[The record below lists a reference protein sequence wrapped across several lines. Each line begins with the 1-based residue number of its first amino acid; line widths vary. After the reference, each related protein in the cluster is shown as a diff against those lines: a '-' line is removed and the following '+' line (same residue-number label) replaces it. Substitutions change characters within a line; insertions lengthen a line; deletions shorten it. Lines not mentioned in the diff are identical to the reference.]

1 MTIKVGILGLAGAG
15 KDTFANMLLE
25 HLPDFKIDRYARPLK
40 ELTCRIFG
48 LTMAEIE
55 HRVIKEKPKQ
65 VSRDVMVHEVFETLS
80 KVLKFTDEDMDK
92 ASELFFEHFQ
102 SARAMSP
109 REFQQIFGTDVV
121 RAVKPTAW
129 VDRLHSV
136 QGNLIVPDVRF
147 ENELCDYNILIM
159 REEDVSEP
167 THSSELYAWRLE
179 YSDLPLPKYM
189 RIVDN
194 SVDTP
199 LELLAKVAEKTSRT
213 IQSKQR
219 QGV

>member
-1 MTIKVGILGLAGAG
+1 MKVGILGLAGSG

-48 LTMAEIE
+48 LTMEE
-55 HRVIKEKPKQ
+55 VEDRVIKEKPVQ
-65 VSRDVMVHEVFETLS
+65 VSRDVMIQEVFGTLS
-80 KVLKFTDEDMDK
+80 AVLNFTDEELDK

-109 REFQQIFGTDVV
+109 REFQQVFGTDVV

-147 ENELCDYNILIM
+147 ENELCDMNLLII
-159 REEDVSEP
+159 RQHDLPRPVHTSE
-167 THSSELYAWRLE
+167 HYAWDLGFSAE
-179 YSDLPLPKYM
+179 HDLPKNTRVVGNLAPMSLEALRVQASKYAR
-189 RIVDN
+189 RIKN
-194 SVDTP
+194 Q
-199 LELLAKVAEKTSRT
+199 L
-213 IQSKQR
+213 
-219 QGV
+219 

>member
-1 MTIKVGILGLAGAG
+1 MKVGILGLAGSG

-40 ELTCRIFG
+40 ELTYRIFG
-48 LTMAEIE
+48 LTIDEVEDRA
-55 HRVIKEKPKQ
+55 IKEIPVQ
-65 VSRDVMVHEVFETLS
+65 VSRDVMIQEVFGTLS
-80 KVLKFTDEDMDK
+80 DVLNFTDEELDK

-147 ENELCDYNILIM
+147 ENELCDYNLLIM
-159 REEDVSEP
+159 REQYVEKP
-167 THSSELYAWRLE
+167 THSSELFAWSIENRTT
-179 YSDLPLPKYM
+179 YPTT
-189 RIVDN
+189 IVDGY
-194 SVDTP
+194 VDNARGTT
-199 LELLAKVAEKTSRT
+199 LEHLRWLAKAHAHR
-213 IQSKQR
+213 ISKL
-219 QGV
+219 

>member
-1 MTIKVGILGLAGAG
+1 MKVGILGLAGSG

-48 LTMAEIE
+48 LTMEEVEDRA
-55 HRVIKEKPKQ
+55 IKEKPVQ
-65 VSRDVMVHEVFETLS
+65 VSRDTMIQEVFGTLS
-80 KVLKFTDEDMDK
+80 DVLNFTDEELDK

-136 QGNLIVPDVRF
+136 QGTLIVPDVRF
-147 ENELCDYNILIM
+147 ENELCDVNFLIV
-159 REEDVSEP
+159 REQYIPEP
-167 THSSELYAWRLE
+167 THSSEYFAWSLEHLTEYPYETIDYYIDNGVGISLHNLRQQAKRYAA
-179 YSDLPLPKYM
+179 
-189 RIVDN
+189 RI
-194 SVDTP
+194 
-199 LELLAKVAEKTSRT
+199 
-213 IQSKQR
+213 SKQL
-219 QGV
+219 

>member
-1 MTIKVGILGLAGAG
+1 MTITVGILGLAGSG

-48 LTMAEIE
+48 LTMEE
-55 HRVIKEKPKQ
+55 VEDRVIKETPVQ
-65 VSRDVMVHEVFETLS
+65 VSRDVVVQEVFGTLS
-80 KVLKFTDEDMDK
+80 DVLNFTNEELDK

-102 SARAMSP
+102 SARARSP

-129 VDRLHSV
+129 VDRLRSV

-147 ENELCDYNILIM
+147 ENELCDYNIMVL
-159 REEDVSEP
+159 SEFETP
-167 THSSELYAWRLE
+167 RPQHTSEHYAWDLE
-179 YSDLPLPKYM
+179 HSQVCTPVGM
-189 RIVDN
+189 AAVDN
-194 SVDTP
+194 NPDYVS
-199 LELLAKVAEKTSRT
+199 LEQLTRLAKKFADHIKTL
-213 IQSKQR
+213 
-219 QGV
+219 

>member
-1 MTIKVGILGLAGAG
+1 MKVGILGLAGAG

-48 LTMAEIE
+48 LTMEE
-55 HRVIKEKPKQ
+55 VEDRVIKEKPVQ
-65 VSRDVMVHEVFETLS
+65 VSRDVMIQEVFKTLS
-80 KVLKFTDEDMDK
+80 CSLHFTDEELDK

-109 REFQQIFGTDVV
+109 REFQKIFGTDVV

-147 ENELCDYNILIM
+147 ENELCDINFLVMGATGIQ
-159 REEDVSEP
+159 RPAHPSE
-167 THSSELYAWRLE
+167 HYAWDLE
-179 YSDLPLPKYM
+179 YSTLTPPKGLVF
-189 RIVDN
+189 IDN
-194 SVDTP
+194 NPERVT
-199 LELLAKVAEKTSRT
+199 LEHLAYYAEVEGYIIREL
-213 IQSKQR
+213 
-219 QGV
+219 

>member
-1 MTIKVGILGLAGAG
+1 MKIGILGLAGSG

-48 LTMAEIE
+48 LTMEE
-55 HRVIKEKPKQ
+55 VEDRVIKERPVQ
-65 VSRDVMVHEVFETLS
+65 VSRDVMIQEVFGTLS
-80 KVLKFTDEDMDK
+80 DVLNFTDEELDK

-147 ENELCDYNILIM
+147 ENEMCFLNYLVQ
-159 REEDVSEP
+159 RHADVP
-167 THSSELYAWRLE
+167 RPVHSSEHLAWDLE
-179 YSDLPLPKYM
+179 YKEGYWLNFDAPTYQIFNYDNYSLDDL
-189 RIVDN
+189 
-194 SVDTP
+194 
-199 LELLAKVAEKTSRT
+199 KTQAIRT
-213 IQSKQR
+213 AQAILKQL
-219 QGV
+219 

>member
-1 MTIKVGILGLAGAG
+1 MKVGILGLAGAG

-48 LTMAEIE
+48 LTMEEVEDRI
-55 HRVIKEKPKQ
+55 IKEKPVQ
-65 VSRDVMVHEVFETLS
+65 VSRDVMIQEVFGTLS
-80 KVLKFTDEDMDK
+80 DVLNFTDEELDK

-129 VDRLHSV
+129 VDRLQSV
-136 QGNLIVPDVRF
+136 QSNLIVPDVRF
-147 ENELCDYNILIM
+147 ENELCDVNYLVT
-159 REEDVSEP
+159 RFVGVPRP
-167 THSSELYAWRLE
+167 THTSEHFAW
-179 YSDLPLPKYM
+179 DLQFANDVWMPQVPHVCNGESFM
-189 RIVDN
+189 
-194 SVDTP
+194 T
-199 LELLAKVAEKTSRT
+199 LELLNDTAEWVASE
-213 IQSKQR
+213 IIKQL
-219 QGV
+219 

>member
-1 MTIKVGILGLAGAG
+1 MKIGILGLAGAG

-48 LTMAEIE
+48 LTMEE
-55 HRVIKEKPKQ
+55 VEDRVIKEKPVQ
-65 VSRDVMVHEVFETLS
+65 VSRDVMVQEVFGTLS
-80 KVLKFTDEDMDK
+80 GVLKFTDEELDK

-102 SARAMSP
+102 SARAISP

-129 VDRLHSV
+129 VDRLQSV

-147 ENELCDYNILIM
+147 ENELCDYNILVE
-159 REEDVSEP
+159 RFYDVPKPPHKSE
-167 THSSELYAWRLE
+167 HYAWDLQYGDVDEFLDTQIHWVYNYPNKSLKDLE
-179 YSDLPLPKYM
+179 SEAFKFSN
-189 RIVDN
+189 RIRN
-194 SVDTP
+194 H
-199 LELLAKVAEKTSRT
+199 LKGA
-213 IQSKQR
+213 
-219 QGV
+219 

>member
-1 MTIKVGILGLAGAG
+1 MGLTIGILGLAGSG

-48 LTMAEIE
+48 LTMEE
-55 HRVIKEKPKQ
+55 VEDRVIKEKPVQ
-65 VSRDVMVHEVFETLS
+65 VSRDVMVQEVFGTLS
-80 KVLKFTDEDMDK
+80 DVLNFTDEELDK

-147 ENELCDYNILIM
+147 ENELCDINFLIM
-159 REEDVSEP
+159 REQYTPEP
-167 THSSELYAWRLE
+167 THSSEYFAWSLE
-179 YSDLPLPKYM
+179 NHTEYPLGTVDYYIDNAKGTSLEALRQQAKRHVA
-189 RIVDN
+189 RI
-194 SVDTP
+194 
-199 LELLAKVAEKTSRT
+199 
-213 IQSKQR
+213 SKQL
-219 QGV
+219 